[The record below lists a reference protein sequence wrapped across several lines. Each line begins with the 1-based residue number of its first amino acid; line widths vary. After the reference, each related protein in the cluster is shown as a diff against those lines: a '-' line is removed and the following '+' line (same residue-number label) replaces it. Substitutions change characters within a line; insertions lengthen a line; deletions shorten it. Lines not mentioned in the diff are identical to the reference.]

1 MNQPGRVHLGGGA
14 PSSAGL
20 VHTRRRRWDI
30 PTVKINGAMA
40 HGAIPSTFFGH
51 CQSGLTRRGP
61 GNAKVL
67 TQLTVGVVV
76 WARRCD

>member
-14 PSSAGL
+14 ASSAGL

-40 HGAIPSTFFGH
+40 HGAYSVHLFRPLPIRINFAE
-51 CQSGLTRRGP
+51 GLEMQ
-61 GNAKVL
+61 KF
-67 TQLTVGVVV
+67 
-76 WARRCD
+76 